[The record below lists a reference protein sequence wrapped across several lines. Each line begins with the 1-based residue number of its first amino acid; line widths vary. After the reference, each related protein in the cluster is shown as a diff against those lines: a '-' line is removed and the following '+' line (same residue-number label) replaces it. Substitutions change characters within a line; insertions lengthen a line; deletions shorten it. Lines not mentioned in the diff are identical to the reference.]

1 MKKRSVLSFIA
12 VMMMSAAISG
22 CSTSAATDGKVSA
35 EAADSE
41 NNGAAGTEADS
52 GEYAYVIGH
61 YGGITG
67 SVATAG
73 VNGYNGIKLCIKQ
86 WNEKGGVLGGQ
97 IKLEFYDDG
106 ATTEGAVKGVS
117 YLIDNCHVDGII
129 GSQLSGN
136 IESTG
141 DLVEA
146 SEVPEV
152 ATGMNPAWLEKG
164 WTYLFRSVPNSS
176 GGAEP
181 LVDAMEKLG
190 TTDLGCLVYQDDGN
204 ISAYTQVK
212 NVINQRGTVKIVED
226 EQAMVGETDW
236 TGALSS
242 ILSKSPNG
250 VLIFAQSEQGCLMV
264 KQLRSLG
271 YTGYIYGP
279 ETFSAPDI
287 RKVAGDGA
295 NGVVFFTPHC
305 IPDTAEEGN
314 SEIEIEFLKAYQTEY
329 GELPTHDVAYRAYD
343 ATNILLTA
351 VEKAGTKD
359 GTAVRDAIKNL
370 QIDILAGHADF
381 SKFDNGECM
390 SGQKIFVTHGGKN
403 LTLEN
408 FLKDNSPD
416 TYKP

>member
-1 MKKRSVLSFIA
+1 MKRKSVVSLIA
-12 VMMMSAAISG
+12 VMMLAAAVSG
-22 CSTSAATDGKVSA
+22 CAAAAGTDGKASDA
-35 EAADSE
+35 PADSKTE
-41 NNGAAGTEADS
+41 GTDAAS
-52 GEYAYVIGH
+52 GEYAYIIGH

-73 VNGYNGIKLCIKQ
+73 LNGYNGIKLCVKQ
-86 WNEKGGVLGGQ
+86 WNDKGGVLGGP

-117 YLIDNCHVDGII
+117 YLIDSCKVNGII

-136 IESTG
+136 IEATG

-146 SEVPEV
+146 SKIPEV

-181 LVDAMEKLG
+181 LVSAMEQLG

-204 ISAYTQVK
+204 ISAYAQVK
-212 NVINQRGTVKIVED
+212 EVISQKGTVKIVED

-242 ILSKSPNG
+242 ILSKKPNG

-287 RKVAGDGA
+287 RKVAGAGA

-314 SEIEIEFLKAYQTEY
+314 SEMEIEFLKAYQAEY

-343 ATNILLTA
+343 ATTILLTA
-351 VEKAGTKD
+351 VENAGTKD

-370 QIDILAGHADF
+370 KIDILAGHADF
-381 SKFDNGECM
+381 TKFDNGECM
-390 SGQKIFVTHGGKN
+390 SGQKIFVTHDGKN

-408 FLKDNSPD
+408 FLKDNAPD

>member
-12 VMMMSAAISG
+12 VMIMSAAISG
-22 CSTSAATDGKVSA
+22 CSTSAATDGKVNA

-181 LVDAMEKLG
+181 QIG
-190 TTDLGCLVYQDDGN
+190 
-204 ISAYTQVK
+204 
-212 NVINQRGTVKIVED
+212 
-226 EQAMVGETDW
+226 
-236 TGALSS
+236 
-242 ILSKSPNG
+242 
-250 VLIFAQSEQGCLMV
+250 
-264 KQLRSLG
+264 
-271 YTGYIYGP
+271 
-279 ETFSAPDI
+279 
-287 RKVAGDGA
+287 
-295 NGVVFFTPHC
+295 
-305 IPDTAEEGN
+305 
-314 SEIEIEFLKAYQTEY
+314 
-329 GELPTHDVAYRAYD
+329 RAH
-343 ATNILLTA
+343 
-351 VEKAGTKD
+351 V
-359 GTAVRDAIKNL
+359 
-370 QIDILAGHADF
+370 
-381 SKFDNGECM
+381 
-390 SGQKIFVTHGGKN
+390 
-403 LTLEN
+403 
-408 FLKDNSPD
+408 
-416 TYKP
+416 